1 MKIVVVGPGVIGSIY
16 GGLLARSGH
25 EERHLSEQFPDSY
38 PKCRRSTKMLVPFIF

>member
-25 EERHLSEQFPDSY
+25 EERYLSEQFPDTY
-38 PKCRRSTKMLVPFIF
+38 PMYRRSTKMLVPFIF